1 MVNETFGPR
10 IIDLKHVGNLQTS
23 GGDVLIDIERLQKTS
38 GIIGRSDALQQVLE
52 MIAQVSPVDISVLI
66 TGESGTGKEVVAKA
80 IHKFSKRSQQE
91 LITVNCGA
99 IPEGIIES
107 ELFGHKKGAYTGAG
121 GDRKGYFEAANKGT
135 IFLDEIGEMPYET
148 QVKLLRVLE
157 NGEFMRVGDS
167 KTLKTDVRVIAATN
181 KDLAKLVENGKF
193 RQDLFFRLKT
203 VTVEVPT
210 LRNRLED
217 LNLLVE
223 RFALE
228 FTRSN
233 DIPYRGFVP
242 EAIRMMKHHDW
253 PGNVRELKNFV
264 ESILVLEKGER
275 ITSEM
280 VEAQLGR
287 IRTSST
293 PNLPMVMNQSPEQ
306 AERELILRQLL
317 LLRQDVE
324 WVKSMLTGGN
334 RMPASESEIPAYT
347 SEIHPEGGK
356 VEMDQNFDEYIRGAS
371 IGDMNLK
378 DLEKEALERTLKY
391 FNNSRRATARSLGMS
406 ERTLYRKIEEYGLEP
421 KIKRRKK
428 KDE

>member
-1 MVNETFGPR
+1 M
-10 IIDLKHVGNLQTS
+10 
-23 GGDVLIDIERLQKTS
+23 IDIERLQKTS